1 MTDFTEYPL
10 RVVRGEDGVVRWS
23 GPIDKKH
30 QRTAYKIILIACGGA
45 LLLFLPLCLFVN
57 PEMLGTTALILLGV
71 MAIPVLVCF
80 VFDRML
86 PEVQLQAF
94 ELGEDFI
101 HWVGDGKTDF
111 RYSLHSIRRVRV
123 KTEEHMLVLYQPLG
137 VMHVYI
143 PAEDFPYVR
152 DYILHRIPARARVKM
167 ES

>member
-1 MTDFTEYPL
+1 MTDFTKYPL
-10 RVVRGEDGVVRWS
+10 RVMRGEDGVVRWS
-23 GPIDKKH
+23 GAIDKKH

-45 LLLFLPLCLFVN
+45 LLLFLPLCLLVN
-57 PEMLGTTALILLGV
+57 PEMLGVTALILLGV

-80 VFDRML
+80 VFDRIT
-86 PEVQLQAF
+86 PDPQLQPF

-101 HWVGDGKTDF
+101 HWVGYGRTDF

-152 DYILHRIPARARVKM
+152 DFVLRRIPAQASVKFV
-167 ES
+167 S